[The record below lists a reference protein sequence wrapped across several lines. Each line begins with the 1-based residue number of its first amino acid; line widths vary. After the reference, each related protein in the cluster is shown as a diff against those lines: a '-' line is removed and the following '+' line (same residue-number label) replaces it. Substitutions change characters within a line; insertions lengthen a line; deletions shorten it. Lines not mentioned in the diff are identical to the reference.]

1 MIKSMTGYGKA
12 DFQLNESKLDLEIK
26 SVNHRFCEVSIQNIP
41 QDLKHLE
48 TKIKKTIS
56 MRFSRGHFY
65 LSFRITSLPGNASS
79 AEFFFNTDLVEKCF
93 RELSELKKKF
103 QIAEDISLSHLIAF
117 QDKFLQ
123 KTPPVDYKA
132 LGEHIDGVLDEAM
145 TGLEKMRKEEGAALA
160 RDLISRLAL
169 IKEKIKEIADY
180 REMAI
185 QNYKKRLLKKIDE
198 LKSAIEVDPQRIAQ
212 EVIFFS
218 DRMDV
223 LEEMTRLSSH
233 LEQFKKMIEGNE
245 PAGRG
250 MDFLLQEMN
259 REMNT
264 VVSKTGG
271 TATTLL
277 IKQELEILREQVQNV
292 E

>member
-1 MIKSMTGYGKA
+1 MTGYGKA
-12 DFQLNESKLDLEIK
+12 DFQLSESKLDLEIK

-48 TKIKKTIS
+48 TKIKKIIS
-56 MRFSRGHFY
+56 MRFARGHFY
-65 LSFRITSLPGNASS
+65 LSFRVTPLLEDASS
-79 AEFFFNTDLVEKCF
+79 AEMFFNTDLVEKCF
-93 RELSELKKKF
+93 RELTELKKKF
-103 QIAEDISLSHLIAF
+103 QMSEDISLSHLIAF
-117 QDKFLQ
+117 QDKFVQ
-123 KTPPVDYKA
+123 KTPPVDFNA
-132 LGEHIDGVLDEAM
+132 LGGHIDGVLDEAM
-145 TGLEKMRKEEGAALA
+145 TDLEKMRKEEGAALA
-160 RDLISRLAL
+160 RDLIPRLAL

-180 REMAI
+180 RETVI

-198 LKSAIEVDPQRIAQ
+198 LKSTIEVDPQRIAQ
-212 EVIFFS
+212 EVVFFS

-271 TATTLL
+271 TATTLW